1 MLDSYTPYNFH
12 KTRQILGAGGL
23 AVLAKKYCIHL
34 IYICLSHVMQLS
46 KKNRSYRAYGL
57 AAFEKNIRF
66 TSFTFDSHPLCN
78 FCKKQVIG
86 EGGLDALA

>member
-46 KKNRSYRAYGL
+46 KKTGHIGHMGLLPLKKILDSPHLHLTLTHYAIFVRNRS
-57 AAFEKNIRF
+57 
-66 TSFTFDSHPLCN
+66 
-78 FCKKQVIG
+78 
-86 EGGLDALA
+86 